1 METSRELREVFEH
14 ILRKD
19 DQIHQYR
26 QYRCSHDGALLYGVV
41 VGIYP

>member
-1 METSRELREVFEH
+1 METSRELRKVLEH

-19 DQIHQYR
+19 DQ
-26 QYRCSHDGALLYGVV
+26 YRCSHEGTLQHVVV